1 MYKPWIKDLI
11 KLKAYTGRRNAE
23 LFAMRWD
30 MIHFENGQPIII
42 QSPNIKINRQQ
53 NNFDEKDFDFAFVPV
68 AEELSELLDELG
80 LQQNIGSSDYIIAP
94 DVLTNR
100 KYLEDFASKSFTFFF
115 KRLKRSYSR
124 QLKHFRKTYI
134 TQEDSF
140 INRRI
145 SMQHSNYQTTSK
157 HYIDRKQ
164 IAKDMVKQGFR
175 VFPKQS
181 IDSELV
187 KMEKI

>member
-1 MYKPWIKDLI
+1 LPK
-11 KLKAYTGRRNAE
+11 
-23 LFAMRWD
+23 
-30 MIHFENGQPIII
+30 
-42 QSPNIKINRQQ
+42 
-53 NNFDEKDFDFAFVPV
+53 
-68 AEELSELLDELG
+68 
-80 LQQNIGSSDYIIAP
+80 NIGSNDYIIAP
-94 DVLTNR
+94 DALSNR

-115 KRLKRSYSR
+115 KRLKRSYTR

-157 HYIDRKQ
+157 HYIDGKE

-175 VFPKQS
+175 VFPKQGVEYGLMN
-181 IDSELV
+181 IDDSN
-187 KMEKI
+187 

>member
-1 MYKPWIKDLI
+1 MLNYVWFSNL
-11 KLKAYTGRRNAE
+11 
-23 LFAMRWD
+23 
-30 MIHFENGQPIII
+30 
-42 QSPNIKINRQQ
+42 Q
-53 NNFDEKDFDFAFVPV
+53 NKFDYKDFQFAFVPV
-68 AEELSELLDELG
+68 AEELSELLDDLG
-80 LQQNIGSSDYIIAP
+80 LMKNVGSNDFIIAP
-94 DVLTNR
+94 DVLSNR

-145 SMQHSNYQTTSK
+145 SMQHSNYNITSK
-157 HYIDRKQ
+157 HYIDRKE

-175 VFPKQS
+175 IFPMIGIK
-181 IDSELV
+181 
-187 KMEKI
+187 